1 MRFYARLIKYAVTDA
16 SGIVHILWNNK
27 FQYFDRTFLTLFYK
41 LLGKK
46 VVLTAHNVNAGKRDG
61 NDSVSNRA
69 TLKIQYRLADHIFV
83 HTDKSKSE
91 LMDEFGVHAKNV
103 SVIPFGINNA
113 VPNTEVTSTQ
123 ARERLGIRE
132 GEKVILFF
140 GAVRPYKGLEY
151 LVDAFVQLAAKHLD
165 YRLVIAGEPKKGTE
179 AYVQAIQNTLGTME
193 TNRAIQRFEFVPDE
207 QTELYFKA
215 ADVSVLPYTLIFQS
229 GVLFLSY
236 SFGLPVIASDV
247 GSFRDDILEGK
258 TGLVC
263 RPCDATDLA
272 MKIEEYFESDLFK
285 TLGQRRQEIQDY
297 ANRRNSWKVVG
308 QKTSKIYLQLLDGGP
323 K

>member
-1 MRFYARLIKYAVTDA
+1 
-16 SGIVHILWNNK
+16 
-27 FQYFDRTFLTLFYK
+27 
-41 LLGKK
+41 
-46 VVLTAHNVNAGKRDG
+46 
-61 NDSVSNRA
+61 
-69 TLKIQYRLADHIFV
+69 
-83 HTDKSKSE
+83 
-91 LMDEFGVHAKNV
+91 
-103 SVIPFGINNA
+103 
-113 VPNTEVTSTQ
+113 
-123 ARERLGIRE
+123 
-132 GEKVILFF
+132 
-140 GAVRPYKGLEY
+140 
-151 LVDAFVQLAAKHLD
+151 
-165 YRLVIAGEPKKGTE
+165 
-179 AYVQAIQNTLGTME
+179 
-193 TNRAIQRFEFVPDE
+193 
-207 QTELYFKA
+207 
-215 ADVSVLPYTLIFQS
+215 VLPYTLIFQS